1 MGMSSG
7 GLPIGVQPRAAPGY
21 DRRLLE
27 VAYELEEARPFARIQ
42 D

>member
-1 MGMSSG
+1 MSTK
-7 GLPIGVQPRAAPGY
+7 GLPIGVHFAAAQGH

-27 VAYELEEARPFARIQ
+27 VAYELEEAQPFARIQ